1 MKTGIQSNA
10 STEKGRALLLTVEK
24 EMATHSSILA
34 WRIPRRAEPGG
45 LPSVGLQSRTRL
57 KRLGLALLFT
67 EDERRLQMHLSLGL
81 KKVVLP
87 GRKESQE
94 NFKCQSRNQ
103 EPKMAAWIPHLAQCC
118 GSFRLDG
125 GWFSL
130 TKAWELKFCLVGAKN
145 LFCFLKK
152 GTPNAMGNVADF
164 RQRVLFSRNQIH
176 YIFHSFH
183 KLATNIRWFK
193 KAKTLINTPKLRSIY
208 FHFGSPSGI
217 SFFRN
222 FLQEVFF

>member
-34 WRIPRRAEPGG
+34 WRIPGTAEPGG

-67 EDERRLQMHLSLGL
+67 EERRLQMHLNLGL

-87 GRKESQE
+87 GGKERQE
-94 NFKCQSRNQ
+94 NFKCQSRTQ
-103 EPKMAAWIPHLAQCC
+103 EPKMAAWMPDLAQGC
-118 GSFRLDG
+118 GSSRLDG
-125 GWFSL
+125 GRFSL

-152 GTPNAMGNVADF
+152 GTPNAMGSVADF
-164 RQRVLFSRNQIH
+164 RQTVLFSRNQIH
-176 YIFHSFH
+176 YIFRSFH